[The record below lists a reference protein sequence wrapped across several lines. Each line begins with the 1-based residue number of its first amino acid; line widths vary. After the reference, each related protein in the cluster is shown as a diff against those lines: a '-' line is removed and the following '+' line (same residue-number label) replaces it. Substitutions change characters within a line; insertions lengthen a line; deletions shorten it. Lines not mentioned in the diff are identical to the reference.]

1 VRLHVQP
8 ATDERVDRARPK
20 AREVS
25 RAFVVSGPQNVTFR
39 VSHSGAFACNPK
51 QLVVRDRTRFSGAAA
66 RGTLEKS
73 P

>member
-1 VRLHVQP
+1 VQVV
-8 ATDERVDRARPK
+8 TEERVHRARPK

-25 RAFVVSGPQNVTFR
+25 RAFVVSGPKNVTFR
-39 VSHSGAFACNPK
+39 VSFSGAFACNPK
-51 QLVVRDRTRFSGAAA
+51 HLVVRGRTRFSGAAA